1 MHAAGEIRLALAG
14 NMWAIVQRIE
24 VTAHRESPVVVRFSH
39 MNVARLGSY
48 ANETSGSVILEVA
61 KAISAHLDLSD
72 VLGALIK
79 TLKPLVRFDA
89 IGVGVLEGDYTR
101 LHSLH
106 IEGLPRKAGESVES
120 MVARKSTGLNVDPPR
135 TRIHISEHPISVI
148 MESRRPYVC
157 TDVQSQRR
165 FAVDEEFLKHGIL
178 SYIGLPLMK
187 HGQMIGMVEFLSM
200 EKRNYTEDQVKLL
213 QDVSDMVS
221 IAVSNALAYEEI
233 NALKE
238 QLQIEN
244 RLLQDEIVQR
254 SIYEEIV
261 GSSTS
266 LQKVLAAIEKVA
278 RTDST
283 VLVTG
288 ETGTGKELVA
298 HAIHRRSPRSA
309 RALVKVNC
317 AALPSELIAS
327 ELFGHEKGA
336 FTGAL
341 QQRIGRFE
349 AANGG
354 TIFLDEIGE
363 LSSEIQ
369 IALLRVL
376 QEKEFERVGGSRTI
390 QTDVRVITATN
401 RNLEREVAEG
411 RFRMDLYYR
420 LNVFPIYVPALRER
434 ADDIPILID
443 YFASR
448 LGSRMGKRI
457 RQIEKR
463 TLDAMLQYSW
473 PGNIRELQNIIER
486 GVILTEGE
494 VFRLEP
500 GTLVPDSHKPL
511 VSTSPT
517 PRVSVSH
524 AEGDHRKAEI
534 EAVLRETRGRI
545 SGPDGAAARLGIPAS
560 TLESRI
566 RALKIN
572 KHQFRGE
579 V

>member
-1 MHAAGEIRLALAG
+1 M
-14 NMWAIVQRIE
+14 
-24 VTAHRESPVVVRFSH
+24 VRFFM
-39 MNVARLGSY
+39 MNQAKLGSY
-48 ANETSGSVILEVA
+48 VNESSGPVILQVA

-72 VLGALIK
+72 VLEALR
-79 TLKPLVRFDA
+79 TSLQPMVSFDS
-89 IGVGVLEGDYTR
+89 IGVVVREGDYAK
-101 LHSLH
+101 LHSLY
-106 IEGLPRKAGESVES
+106 IEGLHREGGESVQS
-120 MVARKSTGLNVDPPR
+120 LLARKASDLNIDNSLN
-135 TRIHISEHPISVI
+135 TRIHISHHHMSVI
-148 MESRRPYVC
+148 MKSGQPYVC
-157 TDVQSQRR
+157 TDVETQRR
-165 FAVDEEFLKHGIL
+165 FPRDDDFLKYGVR
-178 SYIGLPLMK
+178 SYVGLPLTK
-187 HGQMIGMVEFLSM
+187 HGELIGVVDFLSLTLRQFTGQ
-200 EKRNYTEDQVKLL
+200 EIQLL

-233 NALKE
+233 TALKE

-244 RLLQDEIVQR
+244 RMLQDEIVQR

-266 LQKVLAAIEKVA
+266 LQRVLSAIDKVA

-298 HAIHRRSPRSA
+298 HAIHRRSPRSG

-363 LSSEIQ
+363 LKPEMQ

-376 QEKEFERVGGSRTI
+376 QEKEFERVGGNRTLK
-390 QTDVRVITATN
+390 TDVRVIAATN
-401 RNLEREVAEG
+401 RNLEREVADG
-411 RFRMDLYYR
+411 RFRMDLFYR
-420 LNVFPIYVPALRER
+420 LNVFPVHVPPLRDR
-434 ADDIPILID
+434 TDDIPILVD

-448 LGSRMGKRI
+448 LASRMGKRI
-457 RQIEKR
+457 REIHKP
-463 TLDAMLQYSW
+463 TLDAMQRYSW
-473 PGNIRELQNIIER
+473 PGNIRELQNVIER
-486 GVILTEGE
+486 GVILADGE

-500 GTLVPDSHKPL
+500 GTLATDSQGPL
-511 VSTSPT
+511 ALSSQ
-517 PRVSVSH
+517 SDLS
-524 AEGDHRKAEI
+524 GDQKTEI
-534 EAVLRETRGRI
+534 EAVLRQTRGRV
-545 SGPDGAAARLGIPAS
+545 SGPNGAAAQLGIPAS

-572 KHQFRGE
+572 KHQFR
-579 V
+579 

>member
-1 MHAAGEIRLALAG
+1 MARP
-14 NMWAIVQRIE
+14 
-24 VTAHRESPVVVRFSH
+24 VTLPQ
-39 MNVARLGSY
+39 GSLN
-48 ANETSGSVILEVA
+48 APVILEVA
-61 KAISAHLDLSD
+61 KAISSHLELSD
-72 VLGALIK
+72 VLGALHT
-79 TLKPLVRFDA
+79 TLKPMVQFDA
-89 IGVGVLEGDYTR
+89 IGVVVRDGDFAK
-101 LHSLH
+101 LHSLYIQGFQRAGH
-106 IEGLPRKAGESVES
+106 ESVQSMLERKASELKLEPVSARVPLNDHYLSAVLKSGEPYINPDVE
-120 MVARKSTGLNVDPPR
+120 R
-135 TRIHISEHPISVI
+135 
-148 MESRRPYVC
+148 
-157 TDVQSQRR
+157 QRR
-165 FAVDEEFLKHGIL
+165 FRRDDDLLKYGIRSYVALPLVKHGE
-178 SYIGLPLMK
+178 LMGVVDFVSLEARTFTK
-187 HGQMIGMVEFLSM
+187 EEL
-200 EKRNYTEDQVKLL
+200 RLL

-221 IAVSNALAYEEI
+221 IAVSNALAYEQI
-233 NALKE
+233 NLLKE

-261 GSSTS
+261 GSSVS
-266 LQKVLAAIEKVA
+266 LQKVISSIDKVA
-278 RTDST
+278 PTDST

-317 AALPSELIAS
+317 AALPAELIAS

-363 LSSEIQ
+363 LKPEMQ

-376 QEKEFERVGGSRTI
+376 QEKEFERVGGNRTLR
-390 QTDVRVITATN
+390 TDVRVIAATN
-401 RNLEREVAEG
+401 RNLQAEVAEG

-420 LNVFPIYVPALRER
+420 LNVFPVHVPPLREQS
-434 ADDIPILID
+434 DDIPILVD
-443 YFASR
+443 YFAGR
-448 LGSRMGKRI
+448 FASRMGKRI

-463 TLDAMLQYSW
+463 TLDAMQQYSW
-473 PGNIRELQNIIER
+473 PGNIRELQNVIER
-486 GVILTEGE
+486 GVILADGE

-500 GTLVPDSHKPL
+500 GTFQA
-511 VSTSPT
+511 T
-517 PRVSVSH
+517 PAALPARSSE
-524 AEGDHRKAEI
+524 ASATRDQQKAEI

-545 SGPDGAAARLGIPAS
+545 SGPDGAAARLGVPAS

-566 RALKIN
+566 RVLKIN
-572 KHQFRGE
+572 KHLYRTN

>member
-1 MHAAGEIRLALAG
+1 MDYFFVGVATALSR
-14 NMWAIVQRIE
+14 NQRRAEKIFPVRRE
-24 VTAHRESPVVVRFSH
+24 DSRHRPCYPSH
-39 MNVARLGSY
+39 MSSATLSKRT
-48 ANETSGSVILEVA
+48 NEATPPVILEVA

-72 VLGALIK
+72 VLGALIT
-79 TLKPLVRFDA
+79 TLKPVARFDA
-89 IGVGVLEGDYTR
+89 IGIGVLDGDHVK
-101 LHSLH
+101 LQSLH
-106 IEGLPRKAGESVES
+106 IEGMPRRAGESVQS
-120 MVARKSTGLNVDPPR
+120 ILARRASDLNIEPSK
-135 TRIHISEHPISVI
+135 TRKPVSQHHISAII
-148 MESRRPYVC
+148 TSRQPYVC
-157 TDVQSQRR
+157 RDVESQRR
-165 FAVDEEFLKHGIL
+165 FACDEDLLRYGIK

-187 HGQMIGMVEFLSM
+187 HGKLIGIVEFLSK
-200 EKRNYTEDQVKLL
+200 EKRNYTDDEVQLL
-213 QDVSDMVS
+213 QDVSELVS
-221 IAVSNALAYEEI
+221 IAVANALAYEEI

-254 SIYEEIV
+254 SIYEEII

-266 LQKVLAAIEKVA
+266 LQRVLAAIDKVA
-278 RTDST
+278 QTDST

-298 HAIHRRSPRSA
+298 HAIHRRSPRSG

-363 LSSEIQ
+363 LPPELQ
-369 IALLRVL
+369 IAFLRVL
-376 QEKEFERVGGSRTI
+376 QEKEFERVGGNRTI
-390 QTDVRVITATN
+390 QTDVRVIAATN
-401 RNLEREVAEG
+401 RDLEREVADG

-420 LNVFPIYVPALRER
+420 LNVFPIHVPALRDR
-434 ADDIPILID
+434 SDDIPILVD
-443 YFASR
+443 YFAAR
-448 LGSRMGKRI
+448 LSSRMGKRI

-463 TLDAMLQYSW
+463 TLDAMQQYSW
-473 PGNIRELQNIIER
+473 PGNIRELQNVIER

-494 VFRLEP
+494 VFRLDP
-500 GTLVPDSHKPL
+500 DTLSRGSEK
-511 VSTSPT
+511 TA
-517 PRVSVSH
+517 PRRPESGSS
-524 AEGDHRKAEI
+524 GDEQKAEI

-545 SGPDGAAARLGIPAS
+545 SGPEGAAARLGVPAS

-572 KHQFRGE
+572 KHQFR
-579 V
+579 